1 MNWARGLK
9 FAGIHLA
16 IAIPLIASEE
26 IPRWQTEK
34 IHSEVHKN
42 SVVLAAF
49 QEEPSTVEFTPIC
62 NEWRSISSAEKLLS
76 VAETPALILSGWNS
90 DCPARWTSA
99 GILGIDIRHHSLMQR
114 LESDFS
120 FCCLIAIQWILLG
133 GLPLVRPR
141 RWWREPGAANT
152 ALACAAAV
160 LCLAITGLEMAHLHP
175 AESIT
180 AVFGLIA
187 ALAFLLILSTW
198 LAWICLMLERLCRFG
213 WQAASA
219 SLRWARSR

>member
-133 GLPLVRPR
+133 GLPLVKPR
-141 RWWREPGAANT
+141 RWWLEPGAANT

-175 AESIT
+175 AESFT